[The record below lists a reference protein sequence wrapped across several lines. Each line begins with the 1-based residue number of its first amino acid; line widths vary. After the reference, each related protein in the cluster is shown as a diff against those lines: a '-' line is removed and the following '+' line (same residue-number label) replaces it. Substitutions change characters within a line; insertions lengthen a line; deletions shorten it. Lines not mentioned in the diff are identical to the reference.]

1 MNRLLFN
8 DNADLI
14 HFEATLSTTPDQ
26 IAVAPGYLQKTWKQ
40 NSRKYFSYVQDSP
53 IQDFYSIVSAKY
65 DVLKDSVIMDNG
77 KKIAIEIFYDQKHP
91 YNLSHFDA
99 ALKDGLQYYSKTY
112 GPFQHRQMRV
122 LEFPRYEGFAQSFPN
137 TVPFSES
144 FGWVADFKKPDDF
157 DYVYFVTAHELAH
170 QWWGHQITPNYTR
183 GSNLISEA
191 LAEYTALVLTERK
204 YGKDNMQRF
213 LKQEL
218 DNYLTGR
225 ANEAKKENVFLYC
238 NRAYEWYY
246 KGSLVL
252 YGLRDLIGDTA
263 VSEALHE
270 FRDSFA
276 LRENPPFPG
285 ANDLYRFLKK
295 HTPDSFRYYLTDTWE
310 KITLYE
316 NKLISAKAKA
326 MGKDE
331 YDVTLS
337 FTTKKLYADSSGKET
352 TAPMKDYIDVAV

>member
-1 MNRLLFN
+1 M
-8 DNADLI
+8 A
-14 HFEATLSTTPDQ
+14 
-26 IAVAPGYLQKTWKQ
+26 GYQ
-40 NSRKYFSYVQDSP
+40 V
-53 IQDFYSIVSAKY
+53 
-65 DVLKDSVIMDNG
+65 
-77 KKIAIEIFYDQKHP
+77 
-91 YNLSHFDA
+91 
-99 ALKDGLQYYSKTY
+99 
-112 GPFQHRQMRV
+112 
-122 LEFPRYEGFAQSFPN
+122 
-137 TVPFSES
+137 
-144 FGWVADFKKPDDF
+144 
-157 DYVYFVTAHELAH
+157 
-170 QWWGHQITPNYTR
+170 TPNYTR
-183 GSNLISEA
+183 GANLISEA

-218 DNYLTGR
+218 DNYLIGR

-252 YGLRDLIGDTA
+252 YGLRDLIGETA

-285 ANDLYRFLKK
+285 ANDLYRFFKD

-316 NKLISAKAKA
+316 NKLIAAKAKVTS
-326 MGKDE
+326 KDE
-331 YDVTLS
+331 YDVTLEVS
-337 FTTKKLYADSSGKET
+337 TKKSYADSTGKET
-352 TAPMKDYIDVAV
+352 VAPMNDYVDIAVFGEQTRDTNGGKQINPIYIKKYKLPAGNQKITVHVKGKPIKAGIDPYNKLIDRIPDDNQGDVDIQ